1 MARDRPD
8 SKKLGEETAEL
19 AELLKSG
26 SREEVARRLAPIAG
40 GVLARRLGSR
50 EAALAELPAALK
62 AVGVLRRRFNGGS
75 VQAWVLRT
83 LSAKGLGP
91 SVDTPAEAAPLPAD
105 GEPEE
110 LARAPGLD
118 AAVRGLLGRVGEGR
132 EALELL
138 AVEELTASEA
148 KEIIG
153 EPAAVVERRA
163 SLAFVELVERL
174 VSG

>member
-1 MARDRPD
+1 
-8 SKKLGEETAEL
+8 
-19 AELLKSG
+19 
-26 SREEVARRLAPIAG
+26 
-40 GVLARRLGSR
+40 
-50 EAALAELPAALK
+50 
-62 AVGVLRRRFNGGS
+62 
-75 VQAWVLRT
+75 
-83 LSAKGLGP
+83 
-91 SVDTPAEAAPLPAD
+91 VDTPAGAAPLPAD

-148 KEIIG
+148 KGIIG

-163 SLAFVELVERL
+163 SLAFAELVERL